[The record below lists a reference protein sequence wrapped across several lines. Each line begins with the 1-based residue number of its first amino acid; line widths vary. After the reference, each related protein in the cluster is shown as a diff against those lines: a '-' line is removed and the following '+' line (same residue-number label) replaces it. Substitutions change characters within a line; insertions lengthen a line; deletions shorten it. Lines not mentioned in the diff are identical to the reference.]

1 MRITANITSDNSLY
15 NIQQGRAKLDK
26 INELIST
33 GSNVN
38 RPSDDPINTRLLL
51 DIGDKVSAG
60 DQYLSNIQKA
70 STLQQI
76 TNTALTG
83 MSDTMQLAKTL
94 VASITNGSS
103 DATVRQNAVSQLQAL
118 KQQMVD
124 MGNMQNGEQYIF
136 GGASNTTPP
145 FISKSGD
152 LTSGDSKVLNANVTG
167 LKPGMQVSGTGIP
180 AGTVIGTIN
189 NTVPTS
195 FTLVDSSTPPVSVT
209 ATATIAGSSLNIY
222 AGDSTQS
229 SVEIAQ
235 GSKQALN
242 VTGDRLLKGT
252 GANPSYGATDIF
264 KAFDDLI
271 TAVTANDVPGIQA
284 GAQALGAGANQIN
297 TAQSDVSAR
306 VARLDSM
313 TKLNQNTRNTLMTV
327 YSNTQN
333 VDLAKMAVGLTQ
345 QQTAFQASLQATAKV
360 SQLSL
365 LDYLT

>member
-94 VASITNGSS
+94 VATITNGSS

-124 MGNMQNGEQYIF
+124 MGNTQNGDQYIF
-136 GGASNTTPP
+136 GGANNTTPP
-145 FISKSGD
+145 FSSTSPYYSGD
-152 LTSGDSKVLNANVTG
+152 ETALKVE
-167 LKPGMQVSGTGIP
+167 
-180 AGTVIGTIN
+180 IGT
-189 NTVPTS
+189 
-195 FTLVDSSTPPVSVT
+195 STT
-209 ATATIAGSSLNIY
+209 QQLNIPGNQLLT
-222 AGDSTQS
+222 ADG
-229 SVEIAQ
+229 AA
-235 GSKQALN
+235 SKPYGTTN
-242 VTGDRLLKGT
+242 VF
-252 GANPSYGATDIF
+252 A
-264 KAFDDLI
+264 AFDDLI
-271 TAVTANDVPGIQA
+271 TAVTANDVTGIQA
-284 GAQALGAGANQIN
+284 GAQALEAGANQIN
-297 TAQSDVSAR
+297 NAVSDVAAR
-306 VARLDSM
+306 VTRLDSM
-313 TKLNQNTRNTLMTV
+313 TKLNQNTRNTLMDV
-327 YSNTQN
+327 YGNTQN
-333 VDLAKMAVGLTQ
+333 VDYAKMAVELSQ
-345 QQTAFQASLQATAKV
+345 QQTAFNASLSATAKV
-360 SQLSL
+360 SQMSL